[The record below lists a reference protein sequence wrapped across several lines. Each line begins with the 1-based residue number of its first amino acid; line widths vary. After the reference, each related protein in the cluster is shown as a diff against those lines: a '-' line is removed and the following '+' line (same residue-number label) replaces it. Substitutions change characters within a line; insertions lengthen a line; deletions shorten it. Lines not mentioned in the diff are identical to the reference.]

1 MKKERLSRI
10 IRIIREGMSTAG
22 VGPTNRTGES
32 VANFSPVINFK
43 KRKKSIGV
51 WSRSLRKNSAS
62 K

>member
-1 MKKERLSRI
+1 MKKKILNRI
-10 IRIIREGMSTAG
+10 ISLIREEMVASGSL
-22 VGPTNRTGES
+22 PTNRTGES
-32 VANFSPVINFK
+32 IANFSPVINFK